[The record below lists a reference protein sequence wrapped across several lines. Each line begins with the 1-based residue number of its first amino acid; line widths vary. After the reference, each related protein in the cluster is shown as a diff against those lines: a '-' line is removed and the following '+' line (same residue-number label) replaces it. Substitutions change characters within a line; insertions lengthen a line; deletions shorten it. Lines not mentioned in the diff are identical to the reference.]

1 MVVAWYYVLTI
12 IGRAGGGG
20 TSSGGG
26 GGGGGGRLSGLH
38 IHTIEEAYAVAI
50 MFLIHMV
57 FLGIWLLLR
66 WLGVPK
72 KVALGALV
80 TLGLTASLL
89 VLIMVKSVEFA
100 IAFFLYY
107 VIFGILLGMPGVEY
121 NLIPSLKYREDNE
134 ETLPVV
140 QQAAA
145 ADPIWDAASIKDY
158 ATQVFHRFQYDWSH
172 YNTEAIRAYT
182 TQKYANHIELM
193 LYAMQQ
199 MGRQNLVQ
207 DVQLKSAH
215 LSDAYDSDDDTK
227 DRFSIAFRAQA
238 NDQLLDV
245 SSGQILMTDTS
256 EFMETWHFQRD
267 GSTWRL
273 GGITQATEEP
283 GFIEQSLERF
293 AADNQMYFSP
303 DWGRLL
309 LPTRG
314 ELFAHSFTRS
324 DVNNHIIGFWT
335 GNLLVQM
342 YTYCVD
348 IRSRSGIFY
357 LVGQITLPK
366 SYGGI
371 LIRRQKSGWRSAKV
385 PAGYKQVTLEWG
397 DFNRRYTVHA
407 TREDQVTSFELLNP
421 SFMAWLYDQNLQV
434 DIEVVDNV
442 VYLYSLVP
450 PSDSH
455 YAEMLEV
462 LKRSHKELER

>member
-20 TSSGGG
+20 TGGG
-26 GGGGGGRLSGLH
+26 GFSDGGGSTYYSDGSYG
-38 IHTIEEAYAVAI
+38 
-50 MFLIHMV
+50 
-57 FLGIWLLLR
+57 
-66 WLGVPK
+66 
-72 KVALGALV
+72 GALEPSGIV
-80 TLGLTASLL
+80 AC
-89 VLIMVKSVEFA
+89 
-100 IAFFLYY
+100 IAFFVACGL
-107 VIFGILLGMPGVEY
+107 VLLMRNRGVARLVVFGVVAAIVVMVSLPIMIVSGAFGGLSLVFGLFGVGLTLWADRYTNSSSEATVQ
-121 NLIPSLKYREDNE
+121 KDNQ
-134 ETLPVV
+134 TFQAVA

-145 ADPIWDAASIKDY
+145 TDPIWDAASIKDY

-207 DVQLKSAH
+207 DVQLKSAY

-273 GGITQATEEP
+273 GGITQATAAPE
-283 GFIEQSLERF
+283 FIEQSLERF

-314 ELFAHSFTRS
+314 ELFAHSFTQS

-348 IRSRSGIFY
+348 IRSEAGMFY

-371 LIRRQKSGWRSAKV
+371 LIRRQQGGWGWRSAKA

-407 TREDQVTSFELLNP
+407 TREDQVASFELLNP

-442 VYLYSLVP
+442 VYLYSLV
-450 PSDSH
+450 SQGEDR
-455 YAEMLEV
+455 YVEMLEV